1 MAEAKLVVSVE
12 ENGVVSTT
20 ADLNNFSK
28 ASKKADTST
37 KNLAKT
43 GKTSQAALSGVGK
56 RAGQAGIQVQQFVGQ
71 VQGGT
76 SAFVAL
82 SQQAADLGFVLGFP
96 LLGAVT
102 GIAAAFA
109 GSLLPNLFESK
120 DASEELEDAL
130 ANLSDIIDITD
141 DNVIKLSKSVITL
154 AQVNEKAA
162 QLEVARGLLE
172 SAKAAESAA
181 DVIQDTVSEVV
192 GGLTIGEQRL
202 AQLVRAYEATGRDLV
217 EAFPESRD
225 FFTRVNFPAL
235 TDALVELQ
243 SDFNLTEE
251 EAASFFS
258 ALGQQI
264 TDRSAESAERLGS
277 VVSELGL
284 KYTTTNRD
292 ILELSSNL
300 SRSTATILEQARATQ
315 ALQEILDELNRTQ
328 GDINDLF
335 DDDLIADE
343 RKSQDLLEKEQQKRA
358 AAREKREEQLF
369 KRRLDL
375 ARSFRKQNEL
385 EQIDYLNR
393 LTQAETNAQNFLIE
407 VSRLGESPVEQI
419 GRIESEKLATLE
431 QFRAEDLVNQQ
442 QYEDA
447 KTAITEEAIRQ
458 RSDLQQ
464 ANTMMIVSSTA
475 DLFESLAQLEASFGD
490 RRSSRFKTLFALSK
504 GFAIANSLLNLN
516 AAVVQA
522 AADPTA
528 LTPAQKFANIAAVTA
543 ALGGVVSSIASARL
557 PARAQG
563 GQFAANQPFLVGE
576 NGAEI
581 VQFNSGGRIA
591 SNSDSRDLLSGSG
604 GMGNVTIINQTSGR
618 VDSTDRQVNQDGDL
632 IITIKEVL
640 KEEVVQA
647 NSGFNKAFNQTR
659 KSQRIL

>member
-1 MAEAKLVVSVE
+1 MAESKLVVSVE
-12 ENGVVSTT
+12 EKGVQSTT
-20 ADLNNFSK
+20 SDLDKLSK
-28 ASKKADTST
+28 SAKRAEQST
-37 KNLAKT
+37 ENL
-43 GKTSQAALSGVGK
+43 GKTSKSAQPAIAGVGR
-56 RAGQAGIQVQQFVGQ
+56 RAGQAGIQIQQFVGQ

-76 SAFVAL
+76 SAAVAL

-109 GSLLPNLFESK
+109 GSLLPSLFESESASEK
-120 DASEELEDAL
+120 LEESLKDLDLVLKQTSQGTFELTKNIIELAKVSREAAELELKLGIVEATEAATLALKVFNQENELLTKGVIRSGNAARGNAERFTELAGDLGLATDELQNLVDLQRQAANDPTVENVAALREEVLRLATSSGEVTDRFVKFAKGISDASTDVIALDERAKALRDTLATLGTELE
-130 ANLSDIIDITD
+130 
-141 DNVIKLSKSVITL
+141 KP
-154 AQVNEKAA
+154 AA
-162 QLEVARGLLE
+162 FDP
-172 SAKAAESAA
+172 K
-181 DVIQDTVSEVV
+181 
-192 GGLTIGEQRL
+192 
-202 AQLVRAYEATGRDLV
+202 
-217 EAFPESRD
+217 
-225 FFTRVNFPAL
+225 
-235 TDALVELQ
+235 
-243 SDFNLTEE
+243 
-251 EAASFFS
+251 
-258 ALGQQI
+258 
-264 TDRSAESAERLGS
+264 
-277 VVSELGL
+277 
-284 KYTTTNRD
+284 
-292 ILELSSNL
+292 
-300 SRSTATILEQARATQ
+300 LEQELLDRRAK
-315 ALQEILDELNRTQ
+315 LRDEFR
-328 GDINDLF
+328 
-335 DDDLIADE
+335 
-343 RKSQDLLEKEQQKRA
+343 R
-358 AAREKREEQLF
+358 REEQ
-369 KRRLDL
+369 
-375 ARSFRKQNEL
+375 AE
-385 EQIDYLNR
+385 IDYLNR
-393 LTQAETNAQNFLIE
+393 LTQLEDQRKTASVKFLQETEL
-407 VSRLGESPVEQI
+407 LGESPVEQI
-419 GRIESEKLATLE
+419 NRLETERLATLE
-431 QFRAEDLVNQQ
+431 QFRQEDLFNQQ

>member
-1 MAEAKLVVSVE
+1 MAESKLVVSVE
-12 ENGVVSTT
+12 EKGVQSTT
-20 ADLNNFSK
+20 SDLDKLSK
-28 ASKKADTST
+28 SAKRAEQST
-37 KNLAKT
+37 ENL
-43 GKTSQAALSGVGK
+43 GKTSKSAQPAIAGVGR
-56 RAGQAGIQVQQFVGQ
+56 RAGQAGIQIQQFVGQ

-76 SAFVAL
+76 SAAVAL

-109 GSLLPNLFESK
+109 GSLLPSLFESESASEK
-120 DASEELEDAL
+120 LEESLKDLDLVLKQTSQGTFELTKNIIELAKVSREAAELELKLGIVEATEAATLALKVFNQENELLTKGVIRSGNAARGNAERFTELAGDLGLATDELQNLVDLQRQAANDPTVENVAALREEVLRLATSSGEVTDRFVKFAKGISDASTDVIAL
-130 ANLSDIIDITD
+130 DERAKALRE
-141 DNVIKLSKSVITL
+141 TL
-154 AQVNEKAA
+154 ATLGTEHEKPAA
-162 QLEVARGLLE
+162 FDP
-172 SAKAAESAA
+172 K
-181 DVIQDTVSEVV
+181 
-192 GGLTIGEQRL
+192 
-202 AQLVRAYEATGRDLV
+202 
-217 EAFPESRD
+217 
-225 FFTRVNFPAL
+225 
-235 TDALVELQ
+235 
-243 SDFNLTEE
+243 
-251 EAASFFS
+251 
-258 ALGQQI
+258 
-264 TDRSAESAERLGS
+264 
-277 VVSELGL
+277 
-284 KYTTTNRD
+284 
-292 ILELSSNL
+292 
-300 SRSTATILEQARATQ
+300 LEQE
-315 ALQEILDELNRTQ
+315 LLDRRSKLR
-328 GDINDLF
+328 
-335 DDDLIADE
+335 DE
-343 RKSQDLLEKEQQKRA
+343 FRR
-358 AAREKREEQLF
+358 REEQ
-369 KRRLDL
+369 
-375 ARSFRKQNEL
+375 AE
-385 EQIDYLNR
+385 IDYLNR
-393 LTQAETNAQNFLIE
+393 LTQLEDQRKTASVKFLQETEL
-407 VSRLGESPVEQI
+407 LGESPVEQI
-419 GRIESEKLATLE
+419 NRLETERLATLE
-431 QFRAEDLVNQQ
+431 QFRQEDLFNQQ